1 MIDVQIFGLLGFIVL
16 ALDIYAIVRIVGS
29 NAGSG
34 AKTLWVLLIL
44 VLPVVGLLVW
54 AMFGP
59 ERPAIA

>member
-44 VLPVVGLLVW
+44 MLPVVGLLVW

>member
-1 MIDVQIFGLLGFIVL
+1 MIDVQIYGLLGFIVL
-16 ALDIYAIVRIVGS
+16 ALDIYAIIRIVGS

-44 VLPVVGLLVW
+44 MLPVVGLLVW

>member
-1 MIDVQIFGLLGFIVL
+1 MIDVQIYGLLGLIVL
-16 ALDIYAIVRIVGS
+16 ALDIYAIIRIVGS

-44 VLPVVGLLVW
+44 MLPVVGLLVW

>member
-1 MIDVQIFGLLGFIVL
+1 MIDVQIYGLLGLIVL
-16 ALDIYAIVRIVGS
+16 ALDIYAIIRIVGS

-44 VLPVVGLLVW
+44 MLPVVGLLVW
-54 AMFGP
+54 ALFGP

>member
-29 NAGSG
+29 NASGG

-44 VLPVVGLLVW
+44 MLPVVGLLVW